1 MSDPRYCSLLW
12 KHMSNEPGGFVRTC
26 CIAQERIY
34 DSNGNPFTL
43 GETSVR
49 DIFHS
54 DYYKNIRQEIREGK
68 LPRNCK
74 HCWQDEANGKQSKR
88 EMYNEYAK
96 WRYEEIDYS
105 VEPEMPQDFQLILG
119 TTCNIK
125 CRTCNPNYS
134 SKWIKESEDRGLP
147 YLKETVAVPM
157 DDMENAKFWTEMNDW
172 IKHIKY
178 LEIMGGEPLYMKEF
192 KAFAEKL
199 IDQDLAKNITL
210 NFSTN
215 GTQLH
220 TDLVGKLIKNFKDVG
235 FGVSIDAA
243 SKERFEYL
251 RHGADW
257 DIVSANLDH
266 FHTLHTNK
274 EIYVSITCT
283 VSAMNVMYL
292 KEYVDV
298 FSERW
303 PNFEIF
309 FNMAHF
315 PSWFNSN
322 VFEEFVKP
330 KVVAPLQN
338 ITFPNASVEGQI
350 KGIINHVLTPLE
362 QVVIP
367 MRDWSDVPDPNITV
381 ETEMAVRRRMFMQQ
395 IVAGDRY
402 RGEDFRKVF
411 PELYEIIKPYFDY
424 DFHYANA
431 LADPKYGAVAK
442 GTFI

>member
-1 MSDPRYCSLLW
+1 MLNGAMKKLIILLNQKCHRIFSSSW
-12 KHMSNEPGGFVRTC
+12 GQHVISNAEP
-26 CIAQERIY
+26 A
-34 DSNGNPFTL
+34 
-43 GETSVR
+43 
-49 DIFHS
+49 
-54 DYYKNIRQEIREGK
+54 
-68 LPRNCK
+68 
-74 HCWQDEANGKQSKR
+74 
-88 EMYNEYAK
+88 
-96 WRYEEIDYS
+96 
-105 VEPEMPQDFQLILG
+105 IL
-119 TTCNIK
+119 TTAV
-125 CRTCNPNYS
+125 S
-134 SKWIKESEDRGLP
+134 GL
-147 YLKETVAVPM
+147 
-157 DDMENAKFWTEMNDW
+157 
-172 IKHIKY
+172 
-178 LEIMGGEPLYMKEF
+178 

-199 IDQDLAKNITL
+199 IDRGISKDIAL

-220 TDLVGKLIKNFKDVG
+220 TDLVGKLIANFKDVG

-298 FSERW
+298 FSTRW

-309 FNMAHF
+309 FNMVHF
-315 PSWFNSN
+315 PSWYNSN
-322 VFEEFVKP
+322 VFEEFVKSRI
-330 KVVAPLQN
+330 VAPLQN
-338 ITFPNASVEGQI
+338 ITFPNASIEGQI

-362 QVVIP
+362 EVVIP

-395 IVAGDRY
+395 IVAGDLY
-402 RGEDFRKVF
+402 RGEDFRTTF
-411 PELYEIIKPYFDY
+411 PELYEIIKPYFDSDKY
-424 DFHYANA
+424 SIGDSSAPTRKAVESILNKTKPSNQSSRDKSIFIFKTLTDARQYAKDMGSRFIYLVSSSTSISWHDMNWIDVLFGKA
-431 LADPKYGAVAK
+431 AGWGGGRPATLKDIPLDSLKELERLAGYYWHGKSASVLTSRYSASKPKWEGMTKDSVK
-442 GTFI
+442 VINKIK

>member
-1 MSDPRYCSLLW
+1 
-12 KHMSNEPGGFVRTC
+12 MSNEPGGFVRTC
-26 CIAQERIY
+26 CIAQQRITQP
-34 DSNGNPFTL
+34 NGEFYTL

-54 DYYKNIRQEIREGK
+54 EFYKTIRQEIREGK
-68 LPRNCK
+68 LPKNCK

-96 WRYEEIDYS
+96 WRYDEINYNE
-105 VEPEMPQDFQLILG
+105 EPEMPQDFQLILG

-134 SKWIKESEDRGLP
+134 SKWVKESEDRGLP
-147 YLKETVAVPM
+147 YLKETVQIPM
-157 DDMENAKFWTEMNDW
+157 DDMENAKFWTEMDDW
-172 IKHIKY
+172 IKDIKY

-199 IDQDLAKNITL
+199 IERDLAKDIAL

-220 TDLVGKLIKNFKDVG
+220 TDLVG

-243 SKERFEYL
+243 TKERFEYL
-251 RHGADW
+251 RHGAEW
-257 DIVSANLDH
+257 DIVSKNLDH

-292 KEYVDV
+292 KEYVEV
-298 FSERW
+298 FAERW

-309 FNMAHF
+309 FNMVHF

-322 VFEEFVKP
+322 VFEEFVKS
-330 KVVAPLQN
+330 KIVAPLQN
-338 ITFPNASVEGQI
+338 MSFPNASIESQI
-350 KGIINHVLTPLE
+350 KGIINHVMTPLE

-395 IVAGDRY
+395 LVAGDKY

-411 PELYEIIKPYFDY
+411 PELHEIIKPYFDY
-424 DFHYANA
+424 DFHYAKA
-431 LADPKYGAVAK
+431 VEDPRYGAVAK
-442 GTFI
+442 GAFI